1 MTNTEGAFVSETL
14 FIPKYVWYQR
24 DAKVPEVERKL
35 DYLEALKREFQK
47 VAILFNKKSLSKD
60 KNEVDKLMMYVMYVQ
75 ESMSKD
81 LNAAQGDTNA

>member
-81 LNAAQGDTNA
+81 LNPAQGDTNA